1 MLRACIFSRR
11 RSDAEQRFT
20 WEPGAGPRRTTKVVG
35 FVLSG
40 GVPGLSSGISTGEA
54 PLARRRV
61 VNESFGAPIL
71 SRSKSRSGCT
81 RPEASA
87 AEVACQNDEAGAA
100 RRGSRAVAE
109 ARPSAHIVSRGALAV
124 SPPAEGAPHAA
135 FSSIIAPDR
144 DARRLSGGIDS
155 SRSIGGNRPSHLY
168 VPQGIFKFRSHGQR
182 LLPCLLGRAALSFA
196 RTGNASCPDC

>member
-20 WEPGAGPRRTTKVVG
+20 LEPAAGPRRTTKVAG

-54 PLARRRV
+54 HLARRRV

-109 ARPSAHIVSRGALAV
+109 ARPSAHIVSLGALAV

-135 FSSIIAPDR
+135 FSSIIAPPDR

-168 VPQGIFKFRSHGQR
+168 VPQGIFNESVTDS
-182 LLPCLLGRAALSFA
+182 LV
-196 RTGNASCPDC
+196 NE

>member
-20 WEPGAGPRRTTKVVG
+20 LEPAAGPRRTTKVAG

-54 PLARRRV
+54 HLARRRV

-87 AEVACQNDEAGAA
+87 AEVACQIDEAGAA

-109 ARPSAHIVSRGALAV
+109 ARPSAHIVSLGALAV

-135 FSSIIAPDR
+135 IGPSSHLIVTR
-144 DARRLSGGIDS
+144 DALKK
-155 SRSIGGNRPSHLY
+155 L
-168 VPQGIFKFRSHGQR
+168 
-182 LLPCLLGRAALSFA
+182 
-196 RTGNASCPDC
+196 

>member
-20 WEPGAGPRRTTKVVG
+20 LEPAAGPRRTTKVAG
-35 FVLSG
+35 FVLSA

-54 PLARRRV
+54 HLARRRV

-100 RRGSRAVAE
+100 RLGSRAVAE
-109 ARPSAHIVSRGALAV
+109 ARPSAHIVSLGALAV

-144 DARRLSGGIDS
+144 DARRLWRGMGGIDS
-155 SRSIGGNRPSHLY
+155 SRSIGGNRPSHVYRASLTTGRKWRRTTAHQIRQDQPISALR
-168 VPQGIFKFRSHGQR
+168 VFRS
-182 LLPCLLGRAALSFA
+182 F
-196 RTGNASCPDC
+196 N

>member
-20 WEPGAGPRRTTKVVG
+20 LEPAAGPRRTTKVAG
-35 FVLSG
+35 FVLSA

-54 PLARRRV
+54 HLARRRV

-109 ARPSAHIVSRGALAV
+109 ARPSAHIVSLGALVV

-135 FSSIIAPDR
+135 IGSFIAPDR
-144 DARRLSGGIDS
+144 HTRCLSGEIDS
-155 SRSIGGNRPSHLY
+155 SRSIGGNSPSHLY
-168 VPQGIFKFRSHGQR
+168 VPQGIFS
-182 LLPCLLGRAALSFA
+182 LCA
-196 RTGNASCPDC
+196 TGHL

>member
-20 WEPGAGPRRTTKVVG
+20 LEPGAGPRRTTKVVG

-54 PLARRRV
+54 HLARRRV

-81 RPEASA
+81 RPETLQKSHAKSTKQA
-87 AEVACQNDEAGAA
+87 LLDAEVGRLQRPGQVLTSCRSAPSPCP
-100 RRGSRAVAE
+100 RRLKVRPTQ
-109 ARPSAHIVSRGALAV
+109 PSAPSSHLIVT
-124 SPPAEGAPHAA
+124 
-135 FSSIIAPDR
+135 R
-144 DARRLSGGIDS
+144 DAYRGG
-155 SRSIGGNRPSHLY
+155 
-168 VPQGIFKFRSHGQR
+168 
-182 LLPCLLGRAALSFA
+182 
-196 RTGNASCPDC
+196 

>member
-20 WEPGAGPRRTTKVVG
+20 LEPAAGPRRTTKVAG

-54 PLARRRV
+54 HLARRRV

-87 AEVACQNDEAGAA
+87 AEVACQIDEAGAA

-109 ARPSAHIVSRGALAV
+109 ARPSAHIVSLGALAV

-144 DARRLSGGIDS
+144 DARCLSGGIDS

-168 VPQGIFKFRSHGQR
+168 VPQGIFKAQ
-182 LLPCLLGRAALSFA
+182 
-196 RTGNASCPDC
+196 ASCSTAHRE